1 MIGLS
6 MSDPNL
12 RRLLEIS
19 SQKCAGKNR
28 HFVFLKRLN
37 EKQLTVGKSPQSID
51 MVDKIL
57 RIHHTVQEMMLKRL
71 DVSVIWYNDYD
82 DIPVLLEQIK
92 DVNVVGDNLTLQCS
106 M

>member
-1 MIGLS
+1 
-6 MSDPNL
+6 
-12 RRLLEIS
+12 
-19 SQKCAGKNR
+19 
-28 HFVFLKRLN
+28 
-37 EKQLTVGKSPQSID
+37 